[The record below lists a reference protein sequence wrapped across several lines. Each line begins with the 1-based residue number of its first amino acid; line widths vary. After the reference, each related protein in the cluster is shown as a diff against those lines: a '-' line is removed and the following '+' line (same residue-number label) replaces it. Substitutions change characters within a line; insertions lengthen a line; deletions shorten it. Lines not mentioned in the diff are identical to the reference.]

1 MASYPFTFKMATPII
16 RISYRKIIDSS
27 STSAWDRLVID
38 DTYTEFLMQSQF
50 YNQEKKYHRLD
61 ELIVNVPGAEKLHFL
76 VSSAVIGYLKQLN
89 GKIPGPLNSQGKYFL
104 TFTSYRFE
112 IIHSD
117 IRDKTAHRVA
127 VIFYSEPLIWHT
139 TVGDQLLVS
148 PQTQVAGDDGLLTEL
163 VQLQP
168 SLSIYSFK
176 SAD

>member
-1 MASYPFTFKMATPII
+1 MASYLLLEKMATNII
-16 RISYRKIIDSS
+16 RLSYRKIIDRSS
-27 STSAWDRLVID
+27 ANAWDRLVFD

-61 ELIVNVPGAEKLHFL
+61 ELINNVPGADKLHFL

-117 IRDKTAHRVA
+117 IRDKSAHQVA
-127 VIFYSEPLIWHT
+127 VNFYSEPLVWQA

-148 PQTQVAGDDGLLTEL
+148 PLSQVAGDDGVLTEL
-163 VQLQP
+163 IQLQP
-168 SLSIYSFK
+168 SLNIYSFK